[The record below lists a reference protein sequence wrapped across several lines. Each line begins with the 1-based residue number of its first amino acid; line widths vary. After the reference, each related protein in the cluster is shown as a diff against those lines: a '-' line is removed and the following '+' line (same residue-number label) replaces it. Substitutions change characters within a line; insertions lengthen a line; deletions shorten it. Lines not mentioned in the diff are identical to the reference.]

1 MNRQTGIDM
10 QLRILYFARLREAI
24 GLAQETVCV
33 PAAVTNLGQLRAWL
47 IARGDPWSEAFGRVQ
62 PVRIALDQ
70 VVGQDDTAL
79 HAGAEVAFF
88 PPVTGG

>member
-1 MNRQTGIDM
+1 MDSAM
-10 QLRILYFARLREAI
+10 ELHILYFARLREAM
-24 GLAQETVCV
+24 GLARETVSV
-33 PAAVTNLGQLRAWL
+33 PVSVTNLGQLRAWL
-47 IARGDPWSEAFGRVQ
+47 IARGNPWAEAFARIY

-70 VVGQDDTAL
+70 VVGRDDTPL

>member
-1 MNRQTGIDM
+1 ME
-10 QLRILYFARLREAI
+10 LRVLYFARLREAM
-24 GLAQETVCV
+24 GLAQETVAV
-33 PAAVTNLGQLRAWL
+33 PPGVTNLGQLRAWL
-47 IARGDPWSEAFGRVQ
+47 IARGSPWAEAFARVQ

-70 VVGQDDTAL
+70 VVGGDETPL